1 MFTYLR
7 VYDPGAILGTH
18 RDQPSCRWN
27 VDLVVG
33 GEPRP
38 ERRNA
43 WPLWL
48 DGRRGPEPVR
58 LGLGDG
64 LLYRGDRLQHW
75 RHAQPRRHTTVP
87 ASLHYGPPGQKPLK
101 QPVNQAHQVPAVP
114 HTLA

>member
-75 RHAQPRRHTTVP
+75 RHAQPRRHTTVL
-87 ASLHYGPPGQKPLK
+87 ASLHYGPPG
-101 QPVNQAHQVPAVP
+101 
-114 HTLA
+114 